1 MRVTGNLRS
10 SGELANQGLLHYI
23 CRAAAQAIAYPSL
36 GKFGMKKLRL
46 LIVLLIAAVIGS
58 YFVFDLGRFASLEYV
73 QSQLAALQEF
83 TQANFGFAVLAYF
96 TIYVVM
102 AAFSIPGALMMTLL
116 GGALFGLL
124 WGTIIV
130 SFASSI
136 GATLAFLIA
145 RTLLHDWVQERYG
158 DKLEPINRGIRKDGG
173 FYLFSI
179 RMVPLFPYFMVN
191 LVMSL
196 TPIRV
201 VPFYVATQTGMLL
214 ATAVFV
220 NAGSELA
227 RITSLS
233 GLVSGPVLFS
243 IALVG
248 LLPLLARFIV
258 AGMQRRK
265 LARRFGRPRKFE
277 VNTVVIGGGSAGLVA
292 SLIIAGARARVVLV
306 EQHRM
311 GGDCLYTGCVPS
323 KSLIRSGR
331 IKHLIDSAS
340 DFGLKNAGAE
350 VDFPAVMERVR
361 RIIASIEPHDSPER
375 FTSLG
380 VECVA
385 GKAHIE
391 SPYLVRVDGREITT
405 RSIVLATG
413 ARPLIP
419 PVPGLDKIDYLT
431 SDNIWDL
438 EELPGRL
445 LVIGGGPIGC
455 ELSQAFG
462 NLGSKV
468 TQMEMAPRILM
479 REDPEVSE
487 LLTDRFREQ
496 GIKVLTGHKAVEF
509 GRDEEGDYVEAEFE
523 GEFVREHFDRVLLAL
538 GRKPNVEGF
547 GLEELEVPLT
557 ASGAVEV
564 DQYLRTAYP
573 NIYAC
578 GDVAGPYQF
587 THMASHQAW
596 FAAMNAL
603 AGPFRRVNYKAVP
616 WATFTDPEIARVGL
630 SELEAKERGIDF
642 EVTRYDLDLHDRAL
656 ADGENRGFVKVLT
669 PPGKDRILGATIVG
683 YHAADA
689 IGEFVLAMTHGMG
702 LGKIAAATHIYPTIL
717 EANKFAANAWRK
729 KHLPEKVFP
738 WLERYFRW
746 QRD

>member
-1 MRVTGNLRS
+1 
-10 SGELANQGLLHYI
+10 
-23 CRAAAQAIAYPSL
+23 
-36 GKFGMKKLRL
+36 MKQLRL
-46 LIVLLIAAVIGS
+46 LIVLLIVVGLAS
-58 YFVFDLGRFASLEYV
+58 YFVFDLGRFANLEFV
-73 QSQLAALQEF
+73 QSRLAALQGF
-83 TQANFGFAVLAYF
+83 TRENFALAVLAYSGF
-96 TIYVVM
+96 YIIM
-102 AAFSIPGALMMTLL
+102 AAFSIPGALLMTLL
-116 GGALFGLL
+116 GGALFGVF

-136 GATLAFLIA
+136 GATFAFLIA
-145 RTLLHDWVQERYG
+145 RTLLHGWVQQRYG

-179 RMVPLFPYFMVN
+179 RMVALFPYFAVN
-191 LVMSL
+191 LLMSL

-214 ATAVFV
+214 ATAVIV
-220 NAGSELA
+220 NTGSELA

-233 GLVSGPVLFS
+233 GLVSGPVLLS

-277 VNTVVIGGGSAGLVA
+277 VNTVVIGAGAAGLVA
-292 SLIIAGARARVVLV
+292 SLIAAGARARVVLA

-311 GGDCLYTGCVPS
+311 GGDCLHTGCVPS

-331 IKHLIDSAS
+331 IKHLVDRAA
-340 DFGLKNAGAE
+340 DFGLENASAE
-350 VDFPAVMERVR
+350 VDFPAVMARIR
-361 RIIASIEPHDSPER
+361 KIIARIEPHDSPAR

-385 GKAHIE
+385 GRALIE
-391 SPYLVRVDGREITT
+391 SPYVVRVGGRRITT

-419 PVPGLDKIDYLT
+419 PIPGLDRIAYLT
-431 SDNIWDL
+431 SDNVWNL

-445 LVIGGGPIGC
+445 LVLGGGPIGC
-455 ELSQAFG
+455 ELSQAFS
-462 NLGSKV
+462 NLGSRV
-468 TQMEMAPRILM
+468 TLMEMAPRILT

-487 LLTDRFREQ
+487 LLADRFRAQ
-496 GIKVLTGHKAVEF
+496 GIRILPGHKAVEF
-509 GRDEEGDYVEAEFE
+509 AQDGSGPHVKAEHEGN
-523 GEFVREHFDRVLLAL
+523 FVREYFDQVLLAL

-547 GLEELEVPLT
+547 GLEELEMPLT
-557 ASGAVEV
+557 AGGAVEV
-564 DQYLRTAYP
+564 DQYLRTGIP

-578 GDVAGPYQF
+578 GDVAGPCQF

-596 FAAMNAL
+596 FAAANAL
-603 AGPFRRVNYKAVP
+603 IGPFRRVNYKAVP

-630 SELEAKERGIDF
+630 SELEARERGIAY

-656 ADGENRGFVKVLT
+656 ADGEARGFIKVLT
-669 PPGKDRILGATIVG
+669 APGKDRILGAAITG
-683 YHAADA
+683 YHAADV

-729 KHLPEKVFP
+729 KHLPEKAYP

-746 QRD
+746 QRG